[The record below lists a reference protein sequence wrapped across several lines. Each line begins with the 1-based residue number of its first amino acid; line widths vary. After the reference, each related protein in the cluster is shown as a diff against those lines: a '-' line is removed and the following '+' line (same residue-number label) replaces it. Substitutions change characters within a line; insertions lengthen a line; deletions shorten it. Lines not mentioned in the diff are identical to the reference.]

1 MTRSV
6 VQTLLALGLAGCC
19 FGGTPTGTGT
29 GTPPPP
35 PGTAPVVG
43 AGGDVSLAPGFAP
56 DPMMASG
63 TAGGPV
69 QASTYG
75 MDCRGTVA
83 MAPNHTYTLTA
94 PFSTLRFSV
103 TATADTTLVV
113 RSPSGQ
119 IFCNDDT
126 NGFNP
131 EIVNSFPAGPVQ
143 VYVGTYSSTS
153 TGAPYTMQVSQ
164 TGGMFAPPPPVM
176 PTTAPVIGPGGI
188 PQNCGMPVVA
198 PFYGTIQVGSSI
210 VLGGHSPWTGPTG
223 DPANPFVTD
232 DTNWAPEMGTWVGQR
247 TIVTSLDGV
256 DTAGCPGVRV
266 TADSGQ
272 YFWRIR
278 NASF

>member
-6 VQTLLALGLAGCC
+6 VQALLALGLAGCC
-19 FGGTPTGTGT
+19 FGGTPGST

-35 PGTAPVVG
+35 GTVPGVG
-43 AGGDVSLAPGFAP
+43 GLTSLAPGFAP
-56 DPMMASG
+56 DPMMVSG
-63 TAGGPV
+63 SAGGPA

-83 MAPNHTYTLTA
+83 MMPNHSFTLTA

-103 TATADTTLVV
+103 TAASDTTIVV

-119 IFCNDDT
+119 VFCNDDT
-126 NGFNP
+126 NGLNP
-131 EIVNSFPAGPVQ
+131 EIVNAFPAGQVD
-143 VYVGTYSSTS
+143 VYVGAYSSS
-153 TGAPYTMQVSQ
+153 GMGAPYTMQVSQ
-164 TGGMFAPPPPVM
+164 TGGAFAPPVVPSTP
-176 PTTAPVIGPGGI
+176 PVIGPGGI
-188 PQNCGMPVVA
+188 PQNCGMSVA
-198 PFYGTIQVGSSI
+198 FYGTVVVGSSL
-210 VLGGHSPWTGPTG
+210 VLGGHSPWTGPDG
-223 DPANPFVTD
+223 AGSFVTD

-247 TIVTSLDGV
+247 TIVTSLDGL

-266 TADSGQ
+266 TADTGQ

>member
-29 GTPPPP
+29 TGTPPPP
-35 PGTAPVVG
+35 PGTPPVVG
-43 AGGDVSLAPGFAP
+43 GVTSLAPGFAP
-56 DPMMASG
+56 DPMMVSG
-63 TAGGPV
+63 TAGGPI

-83 MAPNHTYTLTA
+83 MAPNHTFTLTA

-103 TATADTTLVV
+103 TASPDTTLVV

-119 IFCNDDT
+119 VFCNDDT

-131 EIVNSFPAGPVQ
+131 EIVNSFPAGQVQ
-143 VYVGTYSSTS
+143 VYVGTYSSS
-153 TGAPYTMQVSQ
+153 ETGAAYSMQVSQ
-164 TGGMFAPPPPVM
+164 TGGMFAPPPVPSMPPVL
-176 PTTAPVIGPGGI
+176 GPGGI
-188 PQNCGMPVVA
+188 PSNCGMSV
-198 PFYGTIQVGSSI
+198 PFYGSIMVGSSI
-210 VLGGHSPWTGPTG
+210 VLGGHSPWTGPDG
-223 DPANPFVTD
+223 AGGQVVD

-247 TIVTSLDGV
+247 TTVTSLDGI

-266 TADSGQ
+266 TADNGQ

-278 NASF
+278 NAAF